1 MVRLVLIV
9 EVHGG
14 GRIVEH
20 RQQILLHVP
29 HRGGVLCQRFQHEA
43 DVVGVQLFQPT
54 AYHFGRLVISGD
66 TQHLAF
72 GGTGVHKQVYD
83 LVDSILIIRAESE
96 QKVYLQRLI
105 KIILKLL
112 PDAPGIDRVRIV
124 PLCLILISLICL
136 RFWLFQSCAFGSTR
150 IAVWAI
156 LYLRFWQAGGK
167 VLNVDQAG
175 SAQTTALALNEVD
188 VLQFP
193 EQLDRLVLAAAE
205 GFLHFPDG
213 VDDIHPP
220 LLVQPAVFHRQAH
233 AVQQNA
239 VQCPGI
245 GGELP
250 EAAVLEQCLGDAEVG
265 EQFARLTIKV
275 VITHGINESST
286 HGLRH
291 LSYT

>member
-54 AYHFGRLVISGD
+54 AYHLGRLVISGD
-66 TQHLAF
+66 PQHLAF

-156 LYLRFWQAGGK
+156 LYLRFAPVRVNATSQL
-167 VLNVDQAG
+167 VPFQ
-175 SAQTTALALNEVD
+175 
-188 VLQFP
+188 P
-193 EQLDRLVLAAAE
+193 E
-205 GFLHFPDG
+205 
-213 VDDIHPP
+213 
-220 LLVQPAVFHRQAH
+220 
-233 AVQQNA
+233 AVQGFS
-239 VQCPGI
+239 VFPF
-245 GGELP
+245 
-250 EAAVLEQCLGDAEVG
+250 CLTSFFEKWV
-265 EQFARLTIKV
+265 
-275 VITHGINESST
+275 
-286 HGLRH
+286 
-291 LSYT
+291 

>member
-1 MVRLVLIV
+1 MVRLILIV

-29 HRGGVLCQRFQHEA
+29 HRGGVLCQRIQHET

-54 AYHFGRLVISGD
+54 AYHLGRLIISGD

-72 GGTGVHKQVYD
+72 GGTGIHKQVYD
-83 LVDSILIIRAESE
+83 LVDGVLIVRAEPE
-96 QKVYLQRLI
+96 QEVYLQCLI

-112 PDAPGIDRVRIV
+112 PDDPGIDRVRIV
-124 PLCLILISLICL
+124 PLCFILISLICL
-136 RFWLFQSCAFGSTR
+136 RFWLLQNCAFGSTR

-167 VLNVDQAG
+167 VLDIDQAG
-175 SAQTTALALNEVD
+175 SAQTTAFALDEVD

-193 EQLDRLVLAAAE
+193 EQLDRLVLGSAE

-220 LLVQPAVFHRQAH
+220 LLVQPTVLCRQAH
-233 AVQQNA
+233 AIQQNA
-239 VQCPGI
+239 V
-245 GGELP
+245 
-250 EAAVLEQCLGDAEVG
+250 
-265 EQFARLTIKV
+265 
-275 VITHGINESST
+275 
-286 HGLRH
+286 
-291 LSYT
+291 